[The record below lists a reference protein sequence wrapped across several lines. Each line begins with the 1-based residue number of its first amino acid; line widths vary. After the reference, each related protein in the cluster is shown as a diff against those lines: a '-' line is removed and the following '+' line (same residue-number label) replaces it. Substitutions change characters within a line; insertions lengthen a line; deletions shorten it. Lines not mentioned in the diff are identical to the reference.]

1 MSYSGP
7 ITDPFRIPAPDG
19 HVYFDALTAPVAL
32 APIYVGL
39 ATLITRCRAEAARHT
54 DPAYRAFYTGWA
66 TRFDATAKLLRTQL
80 AAIGVQ
86 TAAVADQS
94 IKRHIKSTQVRP
106 NTSKADHLGDQI
118 VSRHIAQRVEGGAV
132 GVADVRV
139 LDKAQQGGGT
149 YWEAQ
154 EFGTDAHVGRQVRG
168 FFMPGRSR
176 PDQGSF
182 RVHPEFQAGRGP
194 RMTINRPI
202 RERGF
207 LRRGVEDAGNFRARR
222 YASLDARVRAEID
235 KFIIAAG
242 GLSPPRTPPRNSGSS
257 RRR

>member
-1 MSYSGP
+1 VSYSGP

-106 NTSKADHLGDQI
+106 NTSKADHLGTRS
-118 VSRHIAQRVEGGAV
+118 SRATSPSGSRVALSASLTSAYWTRRSRAAAPTGRRRSSAPTRMWAARSGASSCP
-132 GVADVRV
+132 AAPAPTR
-139 LDKAQQGGGT
+139 AASACT
-149 YWEAQ
+149 
-154 EFGTDAHVGRQVRG
+154 RS
-168 FFMPGRSR
+168 SR
-176 PDQGSF
+176 PD
-182 RVHPEFQAGRGP
+182 AGRG
-194 RMTINRPI
+194 
-202 RERGF
+202 
-207 LRRGVEDAGNFRARR
+207 
-222 YASLDARVRAEID
+222 
-235 KFIIAAG
+235 
-242 GLSPPRTPPRNSGSS
+242 
-257 RRR
+257 